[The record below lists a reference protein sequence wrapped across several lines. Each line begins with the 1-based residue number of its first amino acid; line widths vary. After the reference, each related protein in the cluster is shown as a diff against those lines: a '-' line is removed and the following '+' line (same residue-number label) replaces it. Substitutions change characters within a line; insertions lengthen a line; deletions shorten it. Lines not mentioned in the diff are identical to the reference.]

1 MNMVVVKLTDMSD
14 RTACGSTH
22 WTVGKTNRVVSKTG
36 GDFSGNTGES
46 WFRYFTAPTL
56 EAARCAAFMAT
67 YNSPYAGRHVWE
79 CKIPKDTKTQF
90 IYSGETVGGYGT
102 KALTGVRFA
111 GMVRTLSEK
120 EHRRV
125 GFELLNQV
133 EPLVRKHLK
142 TYSAR
147 WYAEWCKYVFPWIA
161 QEGKVVASKKCCEA
175 AAEAYDHSHR
185 FYGADS
191 ESARVAAASTW
202 LATGEVPPSEIS
214 RMNQALW
221 VFPLAFHHL
230 SGVGPDVID
239 WEKCAALVR

>member
-1 MNMVVVKLTDMSD
+1 MIVKLTDDSGN
-14 RTACGSTH
+14 TVGGSTH
-22 WTVGKTNRVVSKTG
+22 WTVGKTNRVVSKNS
-36 GDFSGNTGES
+36 GDFSGDTDES

-56 EAARCAAFMAT
+56 DAARCAAIMAT
-67 YNSPYAGRHVWE
+67 YNSPYEGRRLWE
-79 CKIPKDTKTQF
+79 CKIPKDTKTRF

-102 KALTGVRFA
+102 KALTVIRDVGRI
-111 GMVRTLSEK
+111 RTVSVA

-125 GFELLNQV
+125 GFALLNQV

-142 TYSAR
+142 TYSSR

-185 FYGADS
+185 FYGKDS
-191 ESARVAAASTW
+191 ASARVAAASTW
-202 LATGEVPPSEIS
+202 LATGDAPPNETT
-214 RMNQALW
+214 RMNAALW
-221 VFPLAFHHL
+221 VFPIAFHHL

-239 WEKCAALVR
+239 WERCAALLS